1 MTDNVNLALSS
12 IREAIGRQIVTD
24 AWVADEDKRAQNIFK
39 YRQYIDGEH
48 DFSWLSAEQRTA
60 LNLRP
65 GKEFVVNHCANILGT
80 FSDRLSVTS
89 IEGETDAASKWLGEV
104 LDFNNFA
111 ELQLGLHESA
121 PGDGESYLMVSFDN
135 DAKMPVLSHE
145 LAYDGM
151 EGMLV
156 VYKRGGSDELL
167 CALKLWNE
175 VVDAQTIRTRLNVY
189 YDNRI
194 EKLASL
200 NGNAF
205 QWYYM
210 PDERPVDDNGRLYL
224 PWVFS
229 NGEPIGVPVI
239 PFKHDARGKGSHG
252 ISLIENVTPLQD
264 AMNRSLHSLIA
275 SEELSAFQVRYIMG
289 MPAPSRVAPGMF
301 LDFVPK
307 DNAGNTVRPDT
318 ATAEWLKAIRIGA
331 IEQGDLQPHIET
343 LKYIRGQMYE
353 VSGTPDYE
361 ASADASGESLKQ
373 REIRLLARVEKH
385 QVKFGSA
392 WQRTAR
398 MTARVAEAFGTNT
411 PPASKF
417 WKAHWKEAQLRNDA
431 EVVDNAVKV
440 ADYVSE
446 RALLRLAAPVF
457 NWDEA
462 AIEKIVQEKDEE
474 RTQRMATL
482 TNVPPFGGGD
492 TTTNDST
499 NSGGAA

>member
-1 MTDNVNLALSS
+1 MADNINLALSS

-24 AWVADEDKRAQNIFK
+24 AWVADEDTRASNVK
-39 YRQYIDGEH
+39 TYREYLDGEH
-48 DFSWLSAEQRTA
+48 DFSWLSSEQRTA

-65 GKEFVVNHCANILGT
+65 GKEFVVNHCGNILGT
-80 FSDRLSVTS
+80 FSDRLSVSS
-89 IEGETDAASKWLGEV
+89 IEGETDAASEWIASV
-104 LDFNNFA
+104 LEFNNFA
-111 ELQLGLHESA
+111 ELQLGIHESA

-135 DAKMPVLSHE
+135 EEKKPVLSHE
-145 LAYDGM
+145 LAFDGM
-151 EGMLV
+151 DGMLV

-189 YDNRI
+189 FEDRV

-200 NGNAF
+200 NGGKF
-205 QWYYM
+205 TWYYE
-210 PDERPVDDNGRLYL
+210 DGENPVDDAGRLYL
-224 PWVFS
+224 PWLLP

-252 ISLIENVTPLQD
+252 ISLIENVTPLQN

-289 MPAPSRVAPGMF
+289 MSAPAKVAPGMF
-301 LDFVPK
+301 LEFVPK
-307 DNAGNTVRPDT
+307 DASGNVTRPDA

-343 LKYIRGQMYE
+343 LRYIRGQMYE

-361 ASADASGESLKQ
+361 AAADASGESLKQ

-392 WQRTAR
+392 WQRVAK
-398 MTARVAEAFGTNT
+398 MAARVGDAFAVNK

-417 WKAHWKEAQLRNDA
+417 WRAHWKEAQLRNDV
-431 EVVDNAVKV
+431 EVVDNAMKMEGVLPV
-440 ADYVSE
+440 
-446 RALLRLAAPVF
+446 RALLRLVAPVF
-457 NWDEA
+457 NWDETT
-462 AIEKIVQEKDEE
+462 IEKIVLEKEE
-474 RTQRMATL
+474 EAARRLATM
-482 TNVPPFGGGD
+482 TNVPAFGGG
-492 TTTNDST
+492 NDDDDSDED
-499 NSGGAA
+499 GGTP